1 MQRFS
6 NLLAVSLA
14 LGLLPM
20 GRATA
25 MGFGNT
31 LGATTLGHPLNFGV
45 MLRLE
50 PDERLEASCIKADVS
65 IGDHPLSSL
74 SVQVRIE
81 GRPGS
86 AERRLRVTTT
96 VPVDE
101 PVVAIALNVGC
112 PTRLSR
118 NYVVFADPPSATAAA
133 PAHALPDIADQ
144 PDLSASP
151 LASVISP
158 QGEPPVRSTLPRVAP
173 GVAAQRPRAAAG
185 ATSSTRPAATAGA
198 ARKAARSQKPA
209 PEPVRPK
216 GPTLQL
222 DPVETDALI
231 SPSLRM
237 SSQLTPLAEAAQ
249 AAGSAPYRFIDPE
262 LVERL
267 QAQDRLKSLEASMS
281 QLRAEGQA
289 RQQSIADLQAKVQQ
303 AQSARYANPL
313 VYALAVLCAL
323 LAAGLGFL
331 VWQRWRERQAAAWWV
346 EPPAP
351 TPTAAPAAAPAE
363 PPRTIPAAMSP
374 EPFAGGAVLVD
385 TPPPVRK
392 RPAAPAPLSPMS
404 DVTLTPRAVAAM
416 QATLSRATEPGTD
429 IDPDALE
436 PHRPM
441 SAEELIDLDQQVEFF
456 VVLGQDDAAVD
467 LLMGHV
473 RSTGGVSPLPYL
485 KLMEIYRRRGE
496 RDPYD
501 RIRER
506 FNRRFNAYAVEWDE
520 NDPSK
525 ERDLEEGFPDVLA
538 RVQSLWSA
546 PAEAMAAL
554 DGALFRRNQ
563 GPPFDVPAYRDL
575 LFLYGIARDLAE
587 RDVRPEGVDLLLPIE
602 SVGITL
608 DLSATGDSSA
618 PRPDAAVMP
627 PPGAPTLPLP
637 QVERLSLD
645 LDISTDPA
653 RLSGPT
659 AAPND
664 AGDSRPGLDF
674 DLSELSA
681 LDTTRKPKASGSR

>member
-1 MQRFS
+1 MQRFP

-14 LGLLPM
+14 LGLLPT
-20 GRATA
+20 GQATA

-31 LGATTLGHPLNFGV
+31 LGATTLGHPLNFAV

-50 PDERLEASCIKADVS
+50 PDERIEASCVKADVS
-65 IGDHPLSSL
+65 IGDHALSSL
-74 SVQVRIE
+74 SVRVRIE
-81 GRPGS
+81 GQPGS
-86 AERRLRVTTT
+86 NERRLRITTT
-96 VPVDE
+96 VPVEE
-101 PVVAIALNVGC
+101 PVVGIALNVGC

-118 NYVVFADPPSATAAA
+118 NYVVFADPPSATVVT
-133 PAHALPDIADQ
+133 PANALPDISDQ
-144 PDLSASP
+144 PDTSASP
-151 LASVISP
+151 LASVIAP
-158 QGEPPVRSTLPRVAP
+158 QGEPAVRPTLPRVASGAP
-173 GVAAQRPRAAAG
+173 AAQRPRAAAG
-185 ATSSTRPAATAGA
+185 QPTAATGGRPAAKVATG
-198 ARKAARSQKPA
+198 KAARPQKPA
-209 PEPVRPK
+209 AEPARPK

-237 SSQLTPLAEAAQ
+237 SGQLTQLAEAGQ
-249 AAGSAPYRFIDPE
+249 AGSAPYRFIDPE
-262 LVERL
+262 LVQRL
-267 QAQDRLKSLEASMS
+267 EAQDRLKALESSMN

-289 RQQSIADLQAKVQQ
+289 RQQALVELQARVQQ
-303 AQSARYANPL
+303 AQAARYANPL

-351 TPTAAPAAAPAE
+351 APVAAAAPAE
-363 PPRTIPAAMSP
+363 APQTIPAAMSP
-374 EPFAGGAVLVD
+374 DPSGGGAVLVD

-392 RPAAPAPLSPMS
+392 RPGSPMPTQPM

-416 QATLSRATEPGTD
+416 QATLSREVRSD
-429 IDPDALE
+429 LDPESLE

-441 SAEELIDLDQQVEFF
+441 SADELIDLDQQVEFF

-506 FNRRFNAYAVEWDE
+506 FNRRFNAYAIEWDE
-520 NDPSK
+520 HDPSK
-525 ERDLEEGFPDVLA
+525 ERDLEEGFPELLA

-546 PAEAMAAL
+546 PAEAMATL

-587 RDVRPEGVDLLLPIE
+587 RDVRPEGVDLLLPME
-602 SVGITL
+602 GGFDITL
-608 DLSATGDSSA
+608 DLSAAEVRPDSA
-618 PRPDAAVMP
+618 PMP
-627 PPGAPTLPLP
+627 PHSDPAPPP
-637 QVERLSLD
+637 PEVERLTLD

-653 RLSGPT
+653 RLSGPG
-659 AAPND
+659 APLRD
-664 AGDSRPGLDF
+664 ASDSRPGLDF
-674 DLSELSA
+674 DLSELSE
-681 LDTTRKPKASGSR
+681 LDTTRNPKARGSR

>member
-1 MQRFS
+1 
-6 NLLAVSLA
+6 
-14 LGLLPM
+14 
-20 GRATA
+20 

-31 LGATTLGHPLNFGV
+31 LGATTLGHPLNFAV
-45 MLRLE
+45 VLRLE
-50 PDERLEASCIKADVS
+50 PDERIEASCVKAEVS
-65 IGDHPLSSL
+65 IGDHALSSL
-74 SVQVRIE
+74 SVRVRIE
-81 GRPGS
+81 GQPGS
-86 AERRLRVTTT
+86 NERRLRITTT
-96 VPVDE
+96 VPVEE
-101 PVVAIALNVGC
+101 PVVGIALNVGC

-118 NYVVFADPPSATAAA
+118 NYVVFADPPSATAVA
-133 PAHALPDIADQ
+133 PANALPDISDQ
-144 PDLSASP
+144 PDPSASP

-158 QGEPPVRSTLPRVAP
+158 QDETAVRPRLPRVASGAP
-173 GVAAQRPRAAAG
+173 AAQRPRAAASQPPA
-185 ATSSTRPAATAGA
+185 ATGGRPAAKVATGS
-198 ARKAARSQKPA
+198 KAARPQKPA
-209 PEPVRPK
+209 AEPPRPK

-237 SSQLTPLAEAAQ
+237 SGQLTQLAEAGQ
-249 AAGSAPYRFIDPE
+249 AGSAPYRFIDPE
-262 LVERL
+262 LVQRL
-267 QAQDRLKSLEASMS
+267 EAQDRLKALEASMN
-281 QLRAEGQA
+281 QLRTEGQA
-289 RQQSIADLQAKVQQ
+289 RQQAIVELQAKVQQ
-303 AQSARYANPL
+303 AQAARYANPL
-313 VYALAVLCAL
+313 VYALAVLSAL

-351 TPTAAPAAAPAE
+351 APVASAAPVEP
-363 PPRTIPAAMSP
+363 PPRTIPAALPS
-374 EPFAGGAVLVD
+374 ESSGGGGVLVD

-392 RPAAPAPLSPMS
+392 RPGAPVPAQPM

-416 QATLSRATEPGTD
+416 QATLSRETQAGPD
-429 IDPDALE
+429 LDPESLE

-506 FNRRFNAYAVEWDE
+506 FNRRFNAYAIEWDE

-525 ERDLEEGFPDVLA
+525 ERDLEEGFPELLA

-587 RDVRPEGVDLLLPIE
+587 RDVRPEGVDLLLPMD
-602 SVGITL
+602 SGLDVTL
-608 DLSATGDSSA
+608 DLSAPASSE
-618 PRPDAAVMP
+618 PEI
-627 PPGAPTLPLP
+627 
-637 QVERLSLD
+637 ERLSLD

-653 RLSGPT
+653 KLSGPVT
-659 AAPND
+659 PPPRE
-664 AGDSRPGLDF
+664 AGDSHPGLDF
-674 DLSELSA
+674 DLSELSE